1 MTYLQLVQRTRQEC
15 GIAGDGPTTVVGQ
28 TREMKRLCDW
38 VAQSW
43 VEIQEERQD
52 WDFMRKSVTFNTSSG
67 TTQSAGSVLAVG
79 SVYRI
84 TYRNPADFTNGVYT
98 GAVDFGA
105 YGYLQAGTA
114 NNVGA
119 VYLIATALTLTGS
132 DTTILLGK
140 QSYSLTDIGITDF
153 ASWRNDSF
161 RQYLQSAGVA
171 TEIILSQY
179 YNYSEFRDFYLLG
192 SRKLVTGRPL
202 YVTIAPD
209 RSLLFGFTPNDIYV
223 TNAEYYRTP
232 QELTLDADEPL
243 MPSRFHMA
251 IVYKAMQ
258 KYGAF
263 EVAQEQIA
271 AGKEGYAM
279 MINRLRQEY
288 TPMVQATGSFL

>member
-1 MTYLQLVQRTRQEC
+1 
-15 GIAGDGPTTVVGQ
+15 
-28 TREMKRLCDW
+28 
-38 VAQSW
+38 
-43 VEIQEERQD
+43 
-52 WDFMRKSVTFNTSSG
+52 MRKSVTFNTVDG
-67 TTQSAGSVLAVG
+67 TQTYAVG
-79 SVYRI
+79 SGLAI
-84 TYRNPADFTNGVYT
+84 N
-98 GAVDFGA
+98 
-105 YGYLQAGTA
+105 L
-114 NNVGA
+114 
-119 VYLIATALTLTGS
+119 
-132 DTTILLGK
+132 
-140 QSYSLTDIGITDF
+140 TDF
-153 ASWRNDSF
+153 ASWRNNSF

-209 RSLLFGFTPNDIYV
+209 RSLLFGFTPNDVYV
-223 TNAEYYRTP
+223 TSAEYYRTA

-251 IVYKAMQ
+251 FVYKAMQ

-279 MINRLRQEY
+279 IINRLRQEY